1 MGAFR
6 TIGPKQEENNTTQN
20 NRIPVLTGNFVS
32 LKKIGDINNLTM
44 FSKSTIKYIQ
54 SLQHK
59 KFRDEYNV
67 FVAEGPKL
75 VKELLQANIFK
86 CDAIYALQDW
96 VDQLDSKLATA
107 IMKEVTVIKDFE
119 LEKIAS
125 FSTAN
130 KVVAVFEKKSGNG
143 NFSLKNNI
151 TLVLDDIRDP
161 GNLGTIIRT
170 ADWFGIEHIVC
181 SNNTVDMY
189 NSKVVQSTMASLG
202 NVNIYYTDIVKW
214 LQEAAT
220 VQKFAATLNGI
231 PVHQVKHVNEAIVII
246 GNEANGIS
254 EAVMQLADEK
264 ITIPKV
270 GWAESLNASVAT
282 GIILYSFKTKAE

>member
-1 MGAFR
+1 
-6 TIGPKQEENNTTQN
+6 
-20 NRIPVLTGNFVS
+20 
-32 LKKIGDINNLTM
+32 M

-75 VKELLQANIFK
+75 VTELLQANIFK
-86 CDAIYALQDW
+86 CSAVYALQDW
-96 VDQLDSKLATA
+96 VDQLESKLADA
-107 IMKEVTVIKDFE
+107 ISNEVTVIKDFE
-119 LEKIAS
+119 LEKIAA

-130 KVVAVFEKKSGNG
+130 KVVAVFEKRTGVN

-189 NSKVVQSTMASLG
+189 NPKVVQSTMASLG
-202 NVNIYYTDIVKW
+202 NVNIIYTDIVNW

-220 VQKFAATLNGI
+220 VQKIAATLDGI
-231 PVHQVKHVNEAIVII
+231 PVQQVQQVSEAIVII
-246 GNEANGIS
+246 GNESNGIS
-254 EAVMQLADEK
+254 EAVLKLADEK
-264 ITIPKV
+264 ITIPKS

-282 GIILYSFKTKAE
+282 GIILYSLKTRVN